1 MKKMILLIITFF
13 MLSIPPTVLNG
24 GTNYGLADC
33 NNIIEKRMV
42 SPGVVH
48 VFVDKTCDMI
58 ADIVMEYR
66 FINGRFVYTGKWW
79 WL

>member
-1 MKKMILLIITFF
+1 MKKMMLLIITFI
-13 MLSIPPTVLNG
+13 MLSIPPYALSGSG
-24 GTNYGLADC
+24 GDLANC
-33 NNIIEKRMV
+33 HNIIEKRTV

-66 FINGRFVYTGKWW
+66 NINGKFVYTGNWW